1 MVVVIDVGE
10 VAQIRRG
17 QFFLHAQEPH
27 PPRCGAEPGEAVGE
41 QRSVRA
47 ADWPDLHRRSVTEYD
62 HPALGGT
69 DRPPAEQAVHV
80 LLGQFGVHRRSSAT
94 SMLMSFFA

>member
-1 MVVVIDVGE
+1 MVVVVDVGE

-17 QFFLHAQEPH
+17 QFFLHTQEPH

-47 ADWPDLHRRSVTEYD
+47 ADWPDLHHRSVT
-62 HPALGGT
+62 
-69 DRPPAEQAVHV
+69 
-80 LLGQFGVHRRSSAT
+80 
-94 SMLMSFFA
+94 